1 MPNWQIPYLLT
12 EATTEVMNADFEI
25 MRINRA
31 RQLREPPPTS
41 GQMADFQQA
50 YNEFINH
57 RKRPYVAFLEHDMKL

>member
-1 MPNWQIPYLLT
+1 MPNSHIPNLLT
-12 EATTEVMNADFEI
+12 EATTEEMNADFDI

-31 RQLREPPPTS
+31 RQLREHPPTS

-57 RKRPYVAFLEHDMKL
+57 RKRPYVPFQEHDMKL

>member
-1 MPNWQIPYLLT
+1 MPNSQIPNLLT
-12 EATTEVMNADFEI
+12 EATTEEMNADFDI

-31 RQLREPPPTS
+31 RQRREHPPTS

-57 RKRPYVAFLEHDMKL
+57 RKRPYVPFLEHDMKL